1 MLNIFKKIL
10 VFLIVLFVAFCL
22 IPSKKVEGVEGVE
35 IRFDDWYKNTM
46 FNINMTA
53 ISMEYNPETGENN
66 LGLELEPG
74 LEDTEVLKEM
84 LTPYEEVYQYY
95 LDMMF
100 GVKEETNEED

>member
-22 IPSKKVEGVEGVE
+22 IPSKKVEGAE
-35 IRFDDWYKNTM
+35 IRFDDWDKNGM

-84 LTPYEEVYQYY
+84 LTPYEEIYQRY